1 MTVSDVIDQLGQ
13 IDPREVPPVPR
24 EPGCPVPVM
33 PIQLSVLKRVKESK
47 KSERRRFCTI
57 GLRLLGPLDVPL
69 LNRSIAE
76 VVARHEA
83 LRTKIVEAEGVFRQH
98 IEQPLDHYL
107 DVVELQQVPPSLRE
121 EEVQRRAH
129 EFAEEKIDLFVG
141 PLFAAKLFKLSD
153 EEHVLIVA
161 VDHIVIDGASMGI
174 LNSEIWT
181 VYHRAM
187 QGLPASLPK
196 LCVQYGDYA
205 VWLHKTLEVWQREHE
220 PYWRERLSAAPC
232 LKLPINNCPEMNAG
246 SRLDFSFGKPLT
258 VKLRRMARCQG
269 ALLPVVV
276 FAIYISVMSRW
287 YEKSDLLAWFVY
299 NGRHRPELRGVIG
312 FVAYVLNL
320 RIEIYNDDTFLDLLK
335 RVNLEFWLAHEH
347 RDFGWVPHTIATP
360 PTSDLGFNWG
370 PGWVFGKVYGSIDGS
385 GIRIQPFPLRKSFP
399 GWGLASGGFGETSG
413 EIVMHVFHDP
423 KVISPQ
429 VMKGLGDQFVAAAHE
444 LAEHPRAPMASF
456 LRKVSTFDP
465 NMQLK
470 AS

>member
-1 MTVSDVIDQLGQ
+1 MAVSDVIDQLGQ
-13 IDPREVPPVPR
+13 IDPRELPLVPR
-24 EPGCPVPVM
+24 EPGCPVPVL
-33 PIQLSVLKRVKESK
+33 PIQLSVLKWMKESK
-47 KSERRRFCTI
+47 KSESLRFCTI

-107 DVVELQQVPPSLRE
+107 DVVDLQQVPPSLRE
-121 EEVQRRAH
+121 EEVRKRAH

-141 PLFAAKLFKLSD
+141 PLFAAKLFKIAD

-174 LNSEIWT
+174 LNREIWT

-205 VWLHKTLEVWQREHE
+205 VWLQKTLGAWQKEHE

-232 LKLPINNCPEMNAG
+232 LKLPIDNCPEMNAG

-258 VKLRRMARCQG
+258 GKLRRMATRQG
-269 ALLPVVV
+269 TLLPIVV

-299 NGRHRPELRGVIG
+299 NGRHRPELRSIIG
-312 FVAYVLNL
+312 FVAYGLNL
-320 RIEIYNDDTFLDLLK
+320 RIEICNDDTFLDLLK

-347 RDFGWVPHTIATP
+347 RDFGWVPHTIAA
-360 PTSDLGFNWG
+360 PTTDLSFNWG
-370 PGWVFGKVYGSIDGS
+370 PGWVFGKVYGAIDGS
-385 GIRIQPFPLRKSFP
+385 GIRIQPFPLRKNFP
-399 GWGLASGGFGETSG
+399 GCGFASGGFGETSG
-413 EIVMHVFHDP
+413 EIVMYVFYDP
-423 KVISPQ
+423 KVISPS
-429 VMKGLGDQFVAAAHE
+429 VMKSLRDQFVSAANE
-444 LAEHPRAPMASF
+444 LAEHSRAPMAPL

-465 NMQLK
+465 NRQVK